1 MISLPLLAL
10 WRNSPTSSKIGR
22 KVRCSPLNFPCSL
35 LLRAANDGELPRYL
49 DEKLLLR
56 PLLLHRHVARGHS
69 GRPWEGRCLWLG
81 VEGES
86 SAGLVR
92 RLERWRPYRRVWC
105 DSSFLASLEL

>member
-1 MISLPLLAL
+1 M

-35 LLRAANDGELPRYL
+35 LLRAANDGDLPRYL

-69 GRPWEGRCLWLG
+69 ARPCERRCLWLA

-86 SAGLVR
+86 SAALVQ
-92 RLERWRPYRRVWC
+92 LLDRWRPHRRPQRH
-105 DSSFLASLEL
+105 SSSLPPLPPPS

>member
-1 MISLPLLAL
+1 MKYQPATL
-10 WRNSPTSSKIGR
+10 SSVEKFAYIFQDWR

-86 SAGLVR
+86 SAGLVQL
-92 RLERWRPYRRVWC
+92 LERWRPYRRV
-105 DSSFLASLEL
+105 